1 MKVKGCEDSERK
13 LQYLLDQCKRNFI
26 RVTPPENIQGFLTQ
40 LKRIKENKKKAI
52 NLLLDEIQKDITDQ
66 EAFVQEQNKQLKDNE
81 SSLTKLKDQLQVL
94 KAAQSMIP
102 ELQGQLGQQMGGD
115 MENNNSINAGGNQD
129 DAVNLLDNDQNR
141 EGNSINIQHVAGV
154 IEQQEIFR
162 LRKLIFRAT
171 KGKSYMYIQE
181 YPNDAE
187 DEEISKPKRSVFII
201 VFWDGNHIRDR
212 IQRICDTFQPQG
224 QRIELPEIRQ
234 IPAKIE
240 EVKEAITTA
249 RSVYVE
255 TKQSLREV
263 LLKFDKIDADG
274 VDKTS
279 STIYIYKMFLAKE
292 KALYKTLNAMKS
304 QNQQYIGY
312 FWAPIEE
319 ENKIKQAL

>member
-1 MKVKGCEDSERK
+1 
-13 LQYLLDQCKRNFI
+13 
-26 RVTPPENIQGFLTQ
+26 
-40 LKRIKENKKKAI
+40 
-52 NLLLDEIQKDITDQ
+52 
-66 EAFVQEQNKQLKDNE
+66 
-81 SSLTKLKDQLQVL
+81 
-94 KAAQSMIP
+94 MIP

-115 MENNNSINAGGNQD
+115 MENNNNSINAGGNQD

-224 QRIELPEIRQ
+224 QRIELPEIRE

-255 TKQSLREV
+255 TK
-263 LLKFDKIDADG
+263 
-274 VDKTS
+274 
-279 STIYIYKMFLAKE
+279 
-292 KALYKTLNAMKS
+292 
-304 QNQQYIGY
+304 
-312 FWAPIEE
+312 
-319 ENKIKQAL
+319 